1 MREFTIKIL
10 VRDFGETAVLMANR
24 PEDGQYTIVINP
36 KQLGIMEADPICAL
50 AHEIGHVL
58 GFEFGLK
65 GHKRIQ
71 ALNNTKIL
79 SPEEAHIFAQL
90 FGFTLKMENEAWD
103 LAEEMFKLRS
113 KAINSYKAGRKRFI
127 DALLHPWRKP

>member
-50 AHEIGHVL
+50 ANEIEHVL

-65 GHKRIQ
+65 DHKRIQ

-79 SPEEAHIFAQL
+79 IPEDAHISRQL
-90 FGFTLKMENEAWD
+90 FYFQLKIESEV
-103 LAEEMFKLRS
+103 
-113 KAINSYKAGRKRFI
+113 
-127 DALLHPWRKP
+127 